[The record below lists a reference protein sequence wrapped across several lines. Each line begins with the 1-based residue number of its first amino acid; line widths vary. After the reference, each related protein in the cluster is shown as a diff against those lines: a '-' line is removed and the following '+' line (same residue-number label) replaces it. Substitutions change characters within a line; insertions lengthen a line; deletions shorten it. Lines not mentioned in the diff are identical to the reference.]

1 MFFQNNEERKNEKT
15 NVQMT
20 VTADDIWVLSIL
32 ASQEHKSKVAN
43 KNIHSAWK
51 HYQTELVALCSH
63 KTSCKEPIIP
73 VSFVRAL

>member
-1 MFFQNNEERKNEKT
+1 MTGSGFIGPAYAGHSWNCMFFQNNEERKNEKT

-43 KNIHSAWK
+43 KNIHSA
-51 HYQTELVALCSH
+51 
-63 KTSCKEPIIP
+63 
-73 VSFVRAL
+73 